1 MNNSPVPPPLTSAE
15 RSALQVRWRSLVP
28 LAVALV
34 ALLSLLLVQ
43 TRIEQRTRVLF
54 DNLSRVGDPARSS
67 ATELEL
73 ALALEVA
80 GTRGF
85 LLTGAPGFVSSY
97 RAARARR
104 RVAEERL
111 LELTRGIGPNV
122 VDETMR
128 LSQRLHQADVVL
140 DSLYAEQ
147 LSKVAYLTRIEQQ
160 QARFTEA
167 ATGAARLDNA
177 LERAAA
183 VQRGEIRHMQSVGTV
198 VSYILVLIALASGI
212 LFIRLAM
219 GFKAIALRLDA
230 RERQQSALV
239 DVSRLLNAPID
250 DRDAARI
257 VAGGA
262 LEATTAIGAV
272 VEMVSGDAAR
282 SKTYVATAARG
293 EEPRLASGDNRR
305 SLTALLRDPTKS
317 FADVEAS
324 TLAERAAID
333 ASGDGRALQGIVV
346 PLVPEDHTRGALA
359 ILRPRTDVHTAQAE
373 TSYLR
378 ALTEL
383 ARSAWHRIDLSDA
396 LLASE
401 ERFRQVADNIRAFVW
416 LRDPVSLKYLYANAA
431 YETIWGRPRE
441 DLYRDPT
448 SWLDGVHPDDHGRVV
463 TTLEQS
469 HDAAYELE
477 YRVRRP
483 DGAIRWVWSRGFP
496 VRDERGAIYRTA
508 GITEDITE
516 QKHSEAVRRQLLAD
530 EQAARRASEAAHAA
544 AERRRDE
551 LEKVTESRA
560 RLMRGF
566 THDVKNPLGAAD
578 GFLAL
583 LEDDVFGPLAAQQR
597 DSVSRARRG
606 IGQAL
611 ALIGR
616 ALDLARAE
624 SGQLDLHSERV
635 DSRDIVADVV
645 EDYDAQAEAKHVELA
660 AQLPPDPLMIVSD
673 PVRIRQIIGNLMSN
687 AIKYTPSGGR
697 VDVIACAESDG
708 DAPAPGDWVVV
719 TVADTG
725 VGISPENLPKV
736 FDEFVRFD
744 PETAGGSGVGLAIS
758 QHVARAL
765 GGAITVESTLGKGSR
780 FSLWLPSPHESD
792 EGVR

>member
-1 MNNSPVPPPLTSAE
+1 
-15 RSALQVRWRSLVP
+15 VRWRSLVP

-305 SLTALLRDPTKS
+305 SLTALLRDPSKS

-780 FSLWLPSPHESD
+780 FSLWLPSPHGSD

>member
-1 MNNSPVPPPLTSAE
+1 
-15 RSALQVRWRSLVP
+15 VRWRSLVP

>member
-1 MNNSPVPPPLTSAE
+1 MNDSRVPPPLTSAE
-15 RSALQVRWRSLVP
+15 RSALRVRWRPLVP

-43 TRIEQRTRVLF
+43 AGIEQRTRALF
-54 DNLSRVGDPARSS
+54 DNLSSVADPARSS
-67 ATELEL
+67 ATDLEL

-85 LLTGAPGFVSSY
+85 LLTGEPGFAAGF
-97 RAARARR
+97 RTARARR

-111 LELTRGIGPNV
+111 LELTRRIGPGV
-122 VDETMR
+122 FDETTR
-128 LSQRLHQADVVL
+128 LSQRLRQADLVL
-140 DSLYAEQ
+140 DSLYSEQ
-147 LSKVAYLTRIEQQ
+147 LSKPAYVARIEQQ
-160 QARFTEA
+160 QARFTDVA
-167 ATGAARLDNA
+167 IGAARLDNA

-183 VQRGEIRHMQSVGTV
+183 AQRDEIRRMQRVGTD
-198 VSYILVLIALASGI
+198 VSYVLVLIALVSGI
-212 LFIRLAM
+212 LFIRLAL
-219 GFKAIALRLDA
+219 GFKSMALRLDA
-230 RERQQSALV
+230 REQQQSALV
-239 DVSRLLNAPID
+239 NVSRRLNAPID
-250 DRDAARI
+250 DGDAARI
-257 VAGGA
+257 VAAGA
-262 LEATTAIGAV
+262 LDATTAIGAA
-272 VEMVSGDAAR
+272 VEIASGDAAQ
-282 SKTYVATAARG
+282 SKTLVATVARG
-293 EEPRLASGDNRR
+293 EAPRLASSDNRR
-305 SLTALLRDPTKS
+305 LLTALLRDSSDTV
-317 FADVEAS
+317 ADVEA
-324 TLAERAAID
+324 TALAERAGIHP
-333 ASGDGRALQGIVV
+333 SEDGRELQGIVV
-346 PLVPEDHTRGALA
+346 PLIPEDRTRGALA
-359 ILRPRTDVHTAQAE
+359 ILRPRTDDHTRQAE

-383 ARSAWHRIDLSDA
+383 ATSTWHRIDLSDA

-416 LRDPVSLKYLYANAA
+416 LRDPVSLKFLYANAA

-441 DLYRDPT
+441 DLYRNPT
-448 SWLDGVHPDDHGRVV
+448 SWLDGVHPDDYDRVV
-463 TTLEQS
+463 STLEGS

-516 QKHSEAVRRQLLAD
+516 QKNSETVRQQLLAD

-544 AERRRDE
+544 AERRREE

-583 LEDDVFGPLAAQQR
+583 LEDDIFGPLAAPQR
-597 DSVSRARRG
+597 DGIGRARRG

-616 ALDLARAE
+616 TLELARAE
-624 SGQLDLHSERV
+624 SGEVDLRSEQM
-635 DSRDIVADVV
+635 DARDIVRDVV
-645 EDYDAQAEAKHVELA
+645 DEHHAQAEAKHVAMA
-660 AQLPPDPLMIVSD
+660 AQLPRDPLMVLSD
-673 PVRIRQIIGNLMSN
+673 PLRVRQIIGNLISN
-687 AIKYTPSGGR
+687 AVKYTKSGGC
-697 VDVIACAESDG
+697 VDVIASAQRDG
-708 DAPAPGDWVVV
+708 DAPAPGDWVVI

-725 VGISPENLPKV
+725 PGIAPENIPTV

-744 PETAGGSGVGLAIS
+744 PETAGSGVGLAIS

-765 GGAITVESTLGKGSR
+765 GGAITVRSTLGVGSR
-780 FSLWLPSPHESD
+780 FSLWLPNRP
-792 EGVR
+792 

>member
-1 MNNSPVPPPLTSAE
+1 M
-15 RSALQVRWRSLVP
+15 RWRPLVP

-34 ALLSLLLVQ
+34 ALLSLLIVQ

-54 DNLSRVGDPARSS
+54 DNLSSVGDPARSS
-67 ATELEL
+67 ATDLEL
-73 ALALEVA
+73 ALALEIA

-85 LLTGAPGFVSSY
+85 LLTGEPGFAASY
-97 RAARARR
+97 RAARERR
-104 RVAEERL
+104 HVAEERL
-111 LELTRGIGPNV
+111 LQLTRGISPNV
-122 VDETMR
+122 VDETVR
-128 LSQRLHQADVVL
+128 LTQRLHQADVVL
-140 DSLYAEQ
+140 DSLYGEQ
-147 LSKVAYLTRIEQQ
+147 LSKLAYLARIEQQ

-177 LERAAA
+177 LEHAAA

-219 GFKAIALRLDA
+219 GFKSMALRLDA
-230 RERQQSALV
+230 REQQQSALV
-239 DVSRLLNAPID
+239 DVSRRLNAPID
-250 DRDAARI
+250 DSDAARI
-257 VAGGA
+257 VASGA
-262 LEATTAIGAV
+262 LEATSAIGAV
-272 VEMVSGDAAR
+272 VEMVSGDTAR

-305 SLTALLRDPTKS
+305 SLTALLRDPSKS
-317 FADVEAS
+317 VAEVEAA
-324 TLAERAAID
+324 TLAERAAIHP
-333 ASGDGRALQGIVV
+333 SGNGRELRGIVV
-346 PLVPEDHTRGALA
+346 PLMPEDHTRGVLA
-359 ILRPRTDVHTAQAE
+359 ILRPRTDDHAAQAE

-383 ARSAWHRIDLSDA
+383 ATSAWHRIELSDA
-396 LLASE
+396 LKASE

-416 LRDPVSLKYLYANAA
+416 LRDPASLRFLYVNAA

-441 DLYRDPT
+441 NLYRNPT
-448 SWLDGVHPDDHGRVV
+448 SWLDGVHPDDHDRVV
-463 TTLEQS
+463 TTLERS

-477 YRVRRP
+477 YRVRQP
-483 DGAIRWVWSRGFP
+483 DGAIRWVWARGFP

-530 EQAARRASEAAHAA
+530 EQAARLASEAAHAA
-544 AERRRDE
+544 AERRREE

-583 LEDDVFGPLAAQQR
+583 LEDDVFGPLAAPQR
-597 DSVSRARRG
+597 DSVTRARRG
-606 IGQAL
+606 IRQAL

-616 ALDLARAE
+616 ALDLAQAE
-624 SGQLDLHSERV
+624 SGQLDLRSEPV
-635 DSRDIVADVV
+635 DSRDIVGDVV
-645 EDYDAQAEAKHVELA
+645 EEYHAQAVAKHVAMA
-660 AQLPPDPLMIVSD
+660 AQLPRDPLMIVSD
-673 PVRIRQIIGNLMSN
+673 PLRIRQIIGNLISN
-687 AIKYTPSGGR
+687 AIKYTASGGR
-697 VDVIACAESDG
+697 VDVIASAQSDG

-725 VGISPENLPKV
+725 PGIAPENLPKV

-765 GGAITVESTLGKGSR
+765 GGAITVKSTLGVGSQ
-780 FSLWLPSPHESD
+780 FSLWLPSSHGSD
-792 EGVR
+792 EVVQ

>member
-1 MNNSPVPPPLTSAE
+1 M
-15 RSALQVRWRSLVP
+15 RWRSLVP